1 MSKTVLLS
9 DELHKNIQDSKIEMN
24 WVVVDMSL
32 AKKIELFFDFYM
44 LKVFLQKS
52 PHITNIDLVNLEQ
65 ESVH

>member
-24 WVVVDMSL
+24 WVEVEISL

-52 PHITNIDLVNLEQ
+52 PHITNVDLVNSEK
-65 ESVH
+65 ESIH

>member
-44 LKVFLQKS
+44 LKNFLKKS
-52 PHITNIDLVNLEQ
+52 PHINIDLVNSEQ
-65 ESVH
+65 E

>member
-9 DELHKNIQDSKIEMN
+9 DELHKNIQYSKIEIN
-24 WVVVDMSL
+24 WVETEMSL

-52 PHITNIDLVNLEQ
+52 PHVNIDLVNSEIDI
-65 ESVH
+65 